1 MININEAV
9 IKISE
14 VEEKEA
20 EDIRRCLTTLYSVR
34 EGEQPLDRDFGLKQ
48 EFLDQPVPLAKN
60 LLALEVLE
68 KTQRYEK
75 RVKVDKV
82 EYEVSQ
88 EGQLIP
94 VIYLKGVIKSGDKN
108 GHGLSGSQLYR

>member
-1 MININEAV
+1 MIDIKEAV
-9 IKISE
+9 IKIDE
-14 VEEKEA
+14 IEESEA
-20 EDIRRCLTTLYSVR
+20 EDIKRCLTTLYSVR

-48 EFLDQPVPLAKN
+48 EFLDQTVPIAKN

-75 RVKVDKV
+75 RVKVEKV
-82 EYEVSQ
+82 EYEASQ

-94 VIYLKGVIKSGDKN
+94 VIYLKKG
-108 GHGLSGSQLYR
+108 

>member
-1 MININEAV
+1 MISIQEAV
-9 IKISE
+9 IRISE
-14 VEEKEA
+14 IEESEA
-20 EDIRRCLTTLYSVR
+20 EDIRKCLTTMYSVR

-48 EFLDQPVPLAKN
+48 EFLDQPVPIAKN
-60 LLALEVLE
+60 MLALEVIE

-82 EYEVSQ
+82 DYAASE

-94 VIYLKGVIKSGDKN
+94 IIFLKKG
-108 GHGLSGSQLYR
+108 

>member
-1 MININEAV
+1 MINISEAV
-9 IKISE
+9 IRINE
-14 VEEKEA
+14 VEEQEA
-20 EDIRRCLTTLYSVR
+20 EDIRRGLTTLYSVR

-48 EFLDQPVPLAKN
+48 EFLDQPVPIAKN
-60 LLALEVLE
+60 LLALEVIE

-82 EYEVSQ
+82 EYETGQ

-94 VIYLKGVIKSGDKN
+94 VICLKRSDKEWK
-108 GHGLSGSQLYR
+108 

>member
-1 MININEAV
+1 MIDIKEAV
-9 IKISE
+9 IKIDE
-14 VEEKEA
+14 VEEREA
-20 EDIRRCLTTLYSVR
+20 EDIKRCLTTLYSVR

-48 EFLDQPVPLAKN
+48 EFLDQPVPIAKN

-75 RVKVDKV
+75 RVKVEKV
-82 EYEVSQ
+82 EYEAGQ

-94 VIYLKGVIKSGDKN
+94 IIYLKKG
-108 GHGLSGSQLYR
+108 

>member
-1 MININEAV
+1 MIDIKEAV
-9 IKISE
+9 IKIDE
-14 VEEKEA
+14 VEEREA
-20 EDIRRCLTTLYSVR
+20 EDIKRCLTTLYSVR

-48 EFLDQPVPLAKN
+48 EFLDQPVPIAKN

-75 RVKVDKV
+75 RVKVEKV
-82 EYEVSQ
+82 EYEASQ

-94 VIYLKGVIKSGDKN
+94 IIYLKKG
-108 GHGLSGSQLYR
+108 

>member
-1 MININEAV
+1 MISIQEAV
-9 IKISE
+9 IRISE
-14 VEEKEA
+14 IEESEA
-20 EDIRRCLTTLYSVR
+20 EDIRKCLTTLYSVR

-48 EFLDQPVPLAKN
+48 EFLDQPVPIAKN
-60 LLALEVLE
+60 MLALEVIE

-82 EYEVSQ
+82 DYAASE

-94 VIYLKGVIKSGDKN
+94 IIFLKKG
-108 GHGLSGSQLYR
+108 

>member
-1 MININEAV
+1 MINIQEAV
-9 IKISE
+9 IRINKI
-14 VEEKEA
+14 EENEA
-20 EDIRRCLTTLYSVR
+20 EDIRKCLTTLYSVR

-48 EFLDQPVPLAKN
+48 EFLDQPVPIAKN
-60 LLALEVLE
+60 ILALEVIE

-82 EYEVSQ
+82 EYEASE

-94 VIYLKGVIKSGDKN
+94 IIYLKKG
-108 GHGLSGSQLYR
+108 

>member
-1 MININEAV
+1 MINACEAV
-9 IKISE
+9 IKIDG

-34 EGEQPLDRDFGLKQ
+34 EGEQPLDRGFGLKQ
-48 EFLDQPVPLAKN
+48 DFLDQPIPIAKN
-60 LLALEVLE
+60 LLALEVIE

-82 EYEVSQ
+82 EYEASQ
-88 EGQLIP
+88 NGQLIP
-94 VIYLKGVIKSGDKN
+94 VIYLKKG
-108 GHGLSGSQLYR
+108 

>member
-1 MININEAV
+1 MIDIKEAVININE
-9 IKISE
+9 
-14 VEEKEA
+14 VEENEA

-48 EFLDQPVPLAKN
+48 EFLDQPVPIAKN
-60 LLALEVLE
+60 LLALEVIE

-75 RVKVDKV
+75 RVKEEKV
-82 EYEVSQ
+82 EYEAGK

-94 VIYLKGVIKSGDKN
+94 VIYLKKG
-108 GHGLSGSQLYR
+108 